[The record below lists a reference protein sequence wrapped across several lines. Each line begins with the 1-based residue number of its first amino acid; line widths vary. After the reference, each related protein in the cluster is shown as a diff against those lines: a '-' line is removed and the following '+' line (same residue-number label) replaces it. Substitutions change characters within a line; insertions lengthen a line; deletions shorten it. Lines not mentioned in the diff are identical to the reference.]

1 LEKEKEL
8 GDTKTFNFIVY
19 KKLMRKLLTI
29 LSILVFA
36 TSANSQRLSQ
46 ISFQNGANLSYFSFL
61 VDQEVLLR
69 VSVDGKILE
78 WGTELL
84 SERGNFY
91 APKLQPYLGRVEY
104 YGPEVDSVFRGKV
117 KSIGTCYIT
126 YYGGYEETGKR
137 GKIKTL
143 GTLAF
148 DYYSVYDDKSLQG
161 KIKLLGNLPVEFYR
175 PYENEA
181 YRGKL
186 KSIGNL
192 PITYYSVFDD
202 KYNAGKLKSVGSLSY
217 AWYSEYDRAK
227 GALRSNNYR
236 ALVDGITI
244 VLR

>member
-1 LEKEKEL
+1 
-8 GDTKTFNFIVY
+8 
-19 KKLMRKLLTI
+19 MRKSLAI
-29 LSILVFA
+29 LSLLILA
-36 TSANSQRLSQ
+36 IGTKAQKLSQ
-46 ISFQNGANLSYFSFL
+46 VSFQNGANLSYFSFL
-61 VDQEVLLR
+61 VDQDVLIR
-69 VSVDGKILE
+69 VSVDGKIVE

-84 SERGNFY
+84 SDRGNFY
-91 APKLQPYLGRVEY
+91 APKLQPYMGRVEY
-104 YGPEVDSVFRGKV
+104 YGPETDSVFRGKV

-126 YYGGYEETGKR
+126 YYGGYEEAGKR
-137 GKIKTL
+137 GKIKSL

-148 DYYSVYDDKSLQG
+148 DYYSVYDDKSLNG
-161 KIKLLGNLPVEFYR
+161 KIKLLGNLPLEFYR

-186 KSIGNL
+186 KSIGSL
-192 PITYYSVFDD
+192 AITYYSVFDD
-202 KYNAGKLKSVGSLSY
+202 KYNAGKLKTVGSLSY